1 MKLLMFFV
9 FTLSLSGAAI
19 GNTFN
24 WGESYGRDILCYEYD
39 DQGNILNDGSPVSSS
54 ICEKFSPTLL
64 EWGLSH
70 GGLTKC
76 YHQTKDGLALNK
88 GQPVSDAL
96 CEKSNPSKFLKNK
109 FGICYQYTSDGRMLN
124 DQKPVSSSLC
134 P

>member
-9 FTLSLSGAAI
+9 FTLSLSGTAI

-24 WGESYGRDILCYEYD
+24 WRESHGRDILCYEFD
-39 DQGNILNDGSPVSSS
+39 DQGNALNDGRPVSSS

-70 GGLTKC
+70 GGKTMC
-76 YHQTKDGLALNK
+76 YHQTKDGLTLNK
-88 GQPVSDAL
+88 GLPVSDAL

-109 FGICYQYTSDGRMLN
+109 FGICYQYSSDGRMLN
-124 DQKPVSSSLC
+124 DQKPVNSSLC